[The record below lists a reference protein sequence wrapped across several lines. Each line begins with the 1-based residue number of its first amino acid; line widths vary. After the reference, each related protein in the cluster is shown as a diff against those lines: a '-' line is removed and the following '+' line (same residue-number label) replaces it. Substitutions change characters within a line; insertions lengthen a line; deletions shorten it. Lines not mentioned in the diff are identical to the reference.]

1 MIRGN
6 LNRLILL
13 LLLAVSFQFACKSS
27 TVKPDEALT
36 HRIDTPAFFHNIP
49 ADSPYV
55 ITGTEPVPLEI
66 VKNTMA
72 QLNTMLDTT
81 LKLYDE
87 QISSAESSDK
97 LQNDVALRAFLA
109 FFQELRG
116 NISPE
121 GLNSLGLSMQPSFAF
136 YGIGPLPVYRM
147 SLHDSSAFEA
157 FLQRIESAA
166 RIEVE
171 HHSLQSVPYRVYR
184 YENTIFPVAI
194 QGNEVIVG
202 VTNAR
207 SADVYLPYM
216 LGTKRPKHSL
226 ADNNQ
231 IKEIIKTYGLRPF
244 IAGFVD
250 LVGLSD
256 MFLQHRV
263 SGSVMDEIMQVLELD
278 QNGFEQ
284 PSEACRQEI
293 RAALADMPRLV
304 MGYEGFSAKEVQAM
318 FALEFKSSFASR
330 LDQTRAP
337 IPAMELHNSN
347 EVMASLGLGIDLQKF
362 VEFLSELSQQVQ
374 QAPYVCEDF
383 EWINT
388 STAQLQELSSMI
400 PPFVADLRGFSG
412 VLKTMSLGSMGV
424 LDPVSVDAVAILNSV
439 NPSGLLQT
447 LAMFAAFIDPQE
459 IEDAE
464 GTPVAIEGLEEIEFL
479 VAPHIAKNS
488 TAIGMSVGVG
498 MQDEMA
504 VVMEDKSIVASPL
517 VIFSYNYSKFAELL
531 GETGGYG
538 DEMAELFEAY
548 TGFINFLGKSTVSL
562 DAGPNALF
570 MRYAI
575 ELKPSTP

>member
-6 LNRLILL
+6 LNRLVLL

-36 HRIDTPAFFHNIP
+36 KHIDTPAFFHNIP

-66 VKNTMA
+66 VKDTLA
-72 QLNTMLDTT
+72 QLNAMLDTT

-87 QISSAESSDK
+87 QISAENSNN
-97 LQNDVALRAFLA
+97 LQDDVVLRSFLA
-109 FFQELRG
+109 LIQELRG

-121 GLNSLGLSMQPSFAF
+121 GLNSLGFSMQPSFAF

-147 SLHDSSAFEA
+147 SLHDPLAFEA
-157 FLQRIESAA
+157 FLQRIEKAA

-171 HHSLQSVPYRVYR
+171 HHSLQSVSYRVYR

-194 QGNEVIVG
+194 QDNEVIVG

-216 LGTKRPKHSL
+216 LGTKRPKQSL

-250 LVGLSD
+250 LIGLSD
-256 MFLQHRV
+256 IFLQHRV
-263 SGSVMDEIMQVLELD
+263 SGSVTDEIMQVLELD
-278 QNGFEQ
+278 EDSFEQ
-284 PSEACRQEI
+284 PSETCRQEI
-293 RAALADMPRLV
+293 RATLANMPRLV
-304 MGYEGFSAKEVQAM
+304 MGYEGFSAKEIQAM
-318 FALEFKSSFASR
+318 LALEFKSTFASR
-330 LDQTRAP
+330 LDQTRAS

-347 EVMASLGLGIDLQKF
+347 DVMASFGLGIDLQKF
-362 VEFLSELSQQVQ
+362 VGFLSELSQQVQ

-388 STAQLQELSSMI
+388 STAQLQDLSSII

-412 VLKTMSLGSMGV
+412 VLKAMSFGSMGV
-424 LDPVSVDAVAILNSV
+424 VDLVSVDAVAILNTV
-439 NPSGLLQT
+439 DPSGLLQT

-459 IEDAE
+459 IEEAA
-464 GTPVAIEGLEEIEFL
+464 GKPVAIEGLEELEFL

-504 VVMEDKSIVASPL
+504 AVMEDKSIVASPL
-517 VIFSYNYSKFAELL
+517 IVFSYNYSKFAELL
-531 GETGGYG
+531 GESGEYG
-538 DEMAELFEAY
+538 NEMAELFEAY

-575 ELKPSTP
+575 ELKSSAP